1 MSVRWK
7 RTHTCGE
14 LREDQL
20 AQSVTLNGWVH
31 RRRDHGG
38 VVFIDL
44 RDRYGLTQVV
54 IDPQASADAQATV
67 AQVRNEFVLSCSG
80 QVQARPDGTRN
91 PNLPTGDIEVHA
103 TTVQILSAT
112 QTPPFD
118 LNNPALEVDESIR
131 LRYRYLD
138 LRREDMQRKME
149 LRHRLIKAIR
159 DFMDAEGFWEIETP
173 ILLKSTPE
181 GARDYLVPS
190 RVHPGQFYALPQSPQ
205 QLKQLLMVSGMD
217 RYFQIAR
224 CFRDEDPRADR
235 QPEFTQLD
243 IEMSFVERDDVMGV
257 IERLYLELADTLSG
271 KSVQARPIPRMP
283 FAEAMAKYGTDCPD
297 VRFGL
302 ELVDVSHIAQES
314 GFRVFKDV
322 LAKGGIVKGVR
333 APGCGSYSRKQVD
346 EFTTL
351 ARSLGGKGLVSIA
364 VEDGGL
370 RSPVLQHLGEEVTQ
384 RIATALSAQPGDLVL
399 VAADQPDV
407 ANTVLSRLRLE
418 IGDRLGLRDPH
429 TLAFCWVVDFPL
441 FEWDDEE
448 ERWSFVHNP
457 FCGPFPED
465 EALVAT
471 DPGSARSLQYDLVCN
486 GWEVGGG
493 SVRAHKRELLE
504 QIWQTMGYS
513 SEQIHEQVGH
523 MLEAFSYGVPP
534 HGGIAMGLDRTIAIF
549 ADEENIREAIAFP
562 KNQQAIDLM
571 MRAPSP
577 ASDEQLNEVH
587 LALRPSQK
595 Q

>member
-1 MSVRWK
+1 MSRQWK

-14 LREDQL
+14 LRKEHV
-20 AQSVTLNGWVH
+20 AQEVTLNGWVH

-38 VVFIDL
+38 VVFIDV

-54 IDPQASADAQATV
+54 IDPQASTDVQTAVT
-67 AQVRNEFVLSCSG
+67 QVRNEFVLSLSG
-80 QVQARPDGTRN
+80 TVQMRPDGTRN

-103 TTVQILSAT
+103 ADLQILSAT

-118 LNNPALEVDESIR
+118 LNNPALEVDEAIR

-149 LRHRLIKAIR
+149 LRHRLIKAVR

-190 RVHPGQFYALPQSPQ
+190 RVHPGRFYALPQSPQ

-243 IEMSFVERDDVMGV
+243 VEMAFVERDDVMGV
-257 IERLYLELADTLSG
+257 IERLYLELADTLSD
-271 KSVQARPIPRMP
+271 KTVQSRPIPRIP
-283 FAEAMAKYGTDCPD
+283 FAEAMEKYGCDTPD
-297 VRFGL
+297 LRFGL
-302 ELVDVSHIAQES
+302 ELVDVSGLAQETD
-314 GFRVFKDV
+314 FRVFKDV
-322 LAKGGIVKGVR
+322 VAKGGIVKGVR
-333 APGCGSYSRKQVD
+333 VPGCAHYSRKQVD
-346 EFTTL
+346 EFTDL

-364 VEDGGL
+364 LDDGQV
-370 RSPVLQHLGEEVTQ
+370 RSPVLQHLGEEAAA
-384 RIATALSAQPGDLVL
+384 RIARALSAEAGDLVL
-399 VAADQPDV
+399 IVADQPDV
-407 ANTVLSRLRLE
+407 TNAVLSRLRLE
-418 IGDRLGLRDPH
+418 IGDRLGLRDPN
-429 TLAFCWVVDFPL
+429 TLAFCWLVDFPL
-441 FEWDDEE
+441 FEWDEE
-448 ERWSFVHNP
+448 EGRWSFVHNP

-465 EALVAT
+465 EHLIT
-471 DPGSARSLQYDLVCN
+471 SDPGSARSLQYDLVCN
-486 GWEVGGG
+486 GWEIGGG

-504 QIWQTMGYS
+504 QIWLTMGFTK
-513 SEQIHEQVGH
+513 EQIDEQIGH

-549 ADEENIREAIAFP
+549 ADVESIRETIAFP
-562 KNQQAIDLM
+562 KNQQAIDIM
-571 MRAPSP
+571 TQAPSP
-577 ASDEQLNEVH
+577 VSDAQLEEVH
-587 LALRPSQK
+587 LALRNDK
-595 Q
+595 E

>member
-1 MSVRWK
+1 
-7 RTHTCGE
+7 
-14 LREDQL
+14 
-20 AQSVTLNGWVH
+20 LNGWVH

-38 VVFIDL
+38 VVFIDV

-54 IDPQASADAQATV
+54 IDPQASADVQEAV
-67 AQVRNEFVLSCSG
+67 AQVRNEFVLSLSG
-80 QVQARPDGTRN
+80 TVQMRPDGTRN

-103 TTVQILSAT
+103 ADLQILSAT

-118 LNNPALEVDESIR
+118 LNNPALEVDEAIR

-149 LRHRLIKAIR
+149 LRHRLIKAVR

-190 RVHPGQFYALPQSPQ
+190 RVHPGRFYALPQSPQ

-243 IEMSFVERDDVMGV
+243 VEMAFVERDDVMGV
-257 IERLYLELADTLSG
+257 IERLYLELADTLSD
-271 KSVQARPIPRMP
+271 KTVQTQPIPRIP
-283 FAEAMAKYGTDCPD
+283 FAEAMEKYGCDTPD
-297 VRFGL
+297 LRFGL
-302 ELVDVSHIAQES
+302 ELVDVSKLAQETD
-314 GFRVFKDV
+314 FRVFKDV
-322 LAKGGIVKGVR
+322 IAKGGIVKGVR
-333 APGCGSYSRKQVD
+333 APGCAHYSRKQVD

-351 ARSLGGKGLVSIA
+351 VRSLGGKGLVSIA
-364 VEDGGL
+364 LDDDGL
-370 RSPVLQHLGEEVTQ
+370 RSPVLQHLGEEAAA
-384 RIATALSAQPGDLVL
+384 RIAGALSAEAGDLVL
-399 VAADQPDV
+399 IVADQPDV
-407 ANTVLSRLRLE
+407 TNAVLSRLRLE
-418 IGDRLGLRDPH
+418 IGDRLGLRDPN
-429 TLAFCWVVDFPL
+429 TLAFCWLVDFPL
-441 FEWDDEE
+441 FEWDDDES
-448 ERWSFVHNP
+448 RWRFVHNP

-465 EALVAT
+465 EHLVT
-471 DPGSARSLQYDLVCN
+471 SDPGSARSLQYDLVCN
-486 GWEVGGG
+486 GWEIGGG

-504 QIWQTMGYS
+504 QIWLTMGFTK
-513 SEQIHEQVGH
+513 EQIDEQIGH

-549 ADEENIREAIAFP
+549 ADVESIRETIAFP
-562 KNQQAIDLM
+562 KNQQAIDIM
-571 MRAPSP
+571 TQAPSP
-577 ASDEQLNEVH
+577 VSDAQLEEVH
-587 LALRPSQK
+587 LALRNDNE
-595 Q
+595 

>member
-1 MSVRWK
+1 MSKQWK

-14 LREDQL
+14 LREQHV

-38 VVFIDL
+38 IVFIDL

-54 IDPQASADAQATV
+54 IDPQASAEFQESI
-67 AQVRNEFVLSCSG
+67 AQVRNEFVLSLTG
-80 QVQARPDGTRN
+80 DVQTRPEGTRN

-103 TTVQILSAT
+103 TGIEILSVT

-118 LNNPALEVDESIR
+118 LNNPALEVDEAIR

-138 LRREDMQRKME
+138 LRREEMQRKME
-149 LRHRLIKAIR
+149 LRHKLIKAVR

-190 RVHPGQFYALPQSPQ
+190 RVHPGRFYALPQSPQ

-243 IEMSFVERDDVMGV
+243 VEMSFVDRDDVMDV
-257 IERLYLELADTLSG
+257 IERLYLELADTLSD
-271 KSVQARPIPRMP
+271 KTVLLRPIPRIP
-283 FAEAMAKYGTDCPD
+283 FAEAMEKYGSDTPD
-297 VRFGL
+297 LRFGL
-302 ELVDVSHIAQES
+302 ELVDVSDIAQAS
-314 GFRVFKDV
+314 DFRVFKDV

-333 APGCGSYSRKQVD
+333 APGCAYYSRKQVD
-346 EFTTL
+346 ELTTL
-351 ARSLGGKGLVSIA
+351 VRSLGGKGMVSIA
-364 VEDGGL
+364 LEDGRV
-370 RSPVLQHLGEEVTQ
+370 RSPVLQHLGEEATQ
-384 RIATALSAQPGDLVL
+384 RIAAALSAEAGDLVL
-399 VAADQPDV
+399 IVADQPDV
-407 ANTVLSRLRLE
+407 TNAALARLRLE
-418 IGDRLGLRDPH
+418 IGDRLGLRDPN
-429 TLAFCWVVDFPL
+429 TLAFCWLVDFPL

-448 ERWSFVHNP
+448 DRWSFVHNP

-465 EALVAT
+465 EALIT
-471 DPGSARSLQYDLVCN
+471 SDPGSARSLQYDLVCN

-493 SVRAHKRELLE
+493 SVRAHRRELLE
-504 QIWQTMGYS
+504 QIWLTMGFTQ
-513 SEQIHEQVGH
+513 EQINEQIGH

-534 HGGIAMGLDRTIAIF
+534 HGGIAMGLDRTIAIL
-549 ADEENIREAIAFP
+549 ADEDSIRETIAFP
-562 KNQQAIDLM
+562 KNQQAVDLM
-571 MRAPSP
+571 TQAPSP
-577 ASDEQLNEVH
+577 VSDAQLADVH
-587 LALRPSQK
+587 LALRRQEE
-595 Q
+595 

>member
-1 MSVRWK
+1 MSRQWK

-14 LREDQL
+14 LRKEHVTQE
-20 AQSVTLNGWVH
+20 VTLNGWVH

-38 VVFIDL
+38 VVFIDV

-54 IDPQASADAQATV
+54 IDPQALTDVQTTV
-67 AQVRNEFVLSCSG
+67 VQVRNEFVLSLSG
-80 QVQARPDGTRN
+80 TVQMRPDGTRN

-103 TTVQILSAT
+103 ADLQILSAT

-118 LNNPALEVDESIR
+118 LNNPALEVDEAIR

-149 LRHRLIKAIR
+149 LRHRLIKAVR

-190 RVHPGQFYALPQSPQ
+190 RVHPGRFYALPQSPQ

-243 IEMSFVERDDVMGV
+243 VEMAFVERDDVMGV
-257 IERLYLELADTLSG
+257 IERLYLELADTLSD
-271 KSVQARPIPRMP
+271 KTVQARPIPRIP
-283 FAEAMAKYGTDCPD
+283 FAEAMEKYGCDTPD
-297 VRFGL
+297 LRFGL
-302 ELVDVSHIAQES
+302 ELVDVSSLAQETD
-314 GFRVFKDV
+314 FRVFKDV
-322 LAKGGIVKGVR
+322 VAKGGIVKGVR
-333 APGCGSYSRKQVD
+333 APGCAHYSRKQVD
-346 EFTTL
+346 EFTDL

-364 VEDGGL
+364 LDDGQV
-370 RSPVLQHLGEEVTQ
+370 RSPVLQHLGEEAALG
-384 RIATALSAQPGDLVL
+384 IAGALSAEAGDLVL
-399 VAADQPDV
+399 IVADQPDV
-407 ANTVLSRLRLE
+407 TNAVLSRLRLE
-418 IGDRLGLRDPH
+418 IGDRLGLRDPN
-429 TLAFCWVVDFPL
+429 TLAFCWLVDFPL
-441 FEWDDEE
+441 FEWDDDES
-448 ERWSFVHNP
+448 RWSFVHNP

-465 EALVAT
+465 EHLVT
-471 DPGSARSLQYDLVCN
+471 SDPGSARSLQYDLVCN
-486 GWEVGGG
+486 GWEIGGG

-504 QIWQTMGYS
+504 QIWLTMGFTK
-513 SEQIHEQVGH
+513 EQIDEQIGH

-549 ADEENIREAIAFP
+549 ADVESIRETIAFP
-562 KNQQAIDLM
+562 KNQQAIDIM
-571 MRAPSP
+571 TQAPSP
-577 ASDEQLNEVH
+577 VSAAQLEEVH
-587 LALRPSQK
+587 LALRNDK
-595 Q
+595 E

>member
-20 AQSVTLNGWVH
+20 AQTVTLNGWVH

-44 RDRYGLTQVV
+44 RDRYGITQVV
-54 IDPQASADAQATV
+54 IDPQASADVQATV
-67 AQVRNEFVLSCSG
+67 AQIRNEFVLSCTG
-80 QVQARPDGTRN
+80 EVQARPDGTRN

-243 IEMSFVERDDVMGV
+243 IEMAFVERDDVMGV

-271 KSVQARPIPRMP
+271 KSVQARPIPKIP
-283 FAEAMAKYGTDCPD
+283 FEEAMAKYGTDCPD
-297 VRFGL
+297 MRFGL

-314 GFRVFKDV
+314 DFRVFKDV
-322 LAKGGIVKGVR
+322 IAKGGIVKGVR

-346 EFTTL
+346 EFTNL
-351 ARSLGGKGLVSIA
+351 ARSMGGKGLVSIA

-370 RSPVLQHLGEEVTQ
+370 RSPVLQHLGEDVTQ
-384 RIATALSAQPGDLVL
+384 RIAAVLSAEPGDLVL

-407 ANTVLSRLRLE
+407 TNTVLSRIRLE

-441 FEWDDEE
+441 FEWDDDE

-471 DPGSARSLQYDLVCN
+471 DPGNARSLQYDLVCN
-486 GWEVGGG
+486 GWEIGGG

-562 KNQQAIDLM
+562 KNQQALDLM

-577 ASDEQLNEVH
+577 VSDEQLKEVN

>member
-1 MSVRWK
+1 MSERWK

-14 LREDQL
+14 IREQDV
-20 AQSVTLNGWVH
+20 AQTVTLNGWVH

-38 VVFIDL
+38 VVFLDL

-54 IDPQASADAQATV
+54 IDPQASADVQATV
-67 AQVRNEFVLSCSG
+67 SRVRNEFVLSLSG
-80 QVQARPDGTRN
+80 TVQVRPEGTRN

-103 TTVQILSAT
+103 TVIQILSAT

-138 LRREDMQRKME
+138 LRREEMQRTME
-149 LRHRLIKAIR
+149 LRHRLTKAIR

-190 RVHPGQFYALPQSPQ
+190 RVHAGRFYALPQSPQ

-243 IEMSFVERDDVMGV
+243 IEMSFVERDDVMDV
-257 IERLYLELADTLSG
+257 IERLYLELADTHSS

-283 FAEAMAKYGTDCPD
+283 FAEAMEKYGTDCPD

-302 ELVDVSHIAQES
+302 ELVDVSNIAQDTE
-314 GFRVFKDV
+314 FRVFKEV
-322 LAKGGIVKGVR
+322 IAKGGIVKGLR
-333 APGCGSYSRKQVD
+333 APGCGHYSRKQVD
-346 EFTTL
+346 ELTNIV
-351 ARSLGGKGLVSIA
+351 RSLGGKGMVTIA
-364 VEDGGL
+364 IEEGGL
-370 RSPVLQHLGEEVTQ
+370 RSPVLQHLGEEAAR
-384 RIATALSAQPGDLVL
+384 RIASVLSAETGDLVL
-399 VAADQPDV
+399 IVADQPDV
-407 ANTVLSRLRLE
+407 TNAVLARLRLE
-418 IGDRLGLRDPH
+418 IGDRLGLRDSS
-429 TLAFCWVVDFPL
+429 TLAFCWIVDFPL
-441 FEWDDEE
+441 FEWDDDAS
-448 ERWSFVHNP
+448 RWTFVHNP
-457 FCGPFPED
+457 FCGPYPED
-465 EALVAT
+465 EELVIS

-493 SVRAHKRELLE
+493 SVRAHRRELLE
-504 QIWQTMGYS
+504 QIWLTMGFTKA
-513 SEQIHEQVGH
+513 QIHEQIGH

-534 HGGIAMGLDRTIAIF
+534 HGGIAMGLDRIIAIF
-549 ADEENIREAIAFP
+549 ADVESIRETIAFP
-562 KNQQAIDLM
+562 KNQQAVDLM
-571 MRAPSP
+571 TQAPSP
-577 ASDEQLNEVH
+577 VSDAQLSEVH
-587 LALRPSQK
+587 LALRPQK

>member
-1 MSVRWK
+1 MSKRWK

-14 LREDQL
+14 LREEHL
-20 AQSVTLNGWVH
+20 AQTVTLNGWVN

-44 RDRYGLTQVV
+44 RDRYGITQVV
-54 IDPQASADAQATV
+54 VDPQASADVQAAV
-67 AQVRNEFVLSCSG
+67 GQVRNEFVLSLTG
-80 QVQARPDGTRN
+80 AVQTRPEGTRN
-91 PNLPTGDIEVHA
+91 ASLPTGDVEVHA
-103 TTVQILSAT
+103 ADVQILSAT

-138 LRREDMQRKME
+138 LRREEMQRKLE
-149 LRHRLIKAIR
+149 LRHKLIKAVR

-190 RVHPGQFYALPQSPQ
+190 RVHPGRFYALPQSPQ

-243 IEMSFVERDDVMGV
+243 VEMSFVERDDVLDV
-257 IERLYLELADTLSG
+257 IERLYLELADTLSD
-271 KSVQARPIPRMP
+271 KTVQERPIPRIP
-283 FAEAMAKYGTDCPD
+283 FAEAMEKYGTDTPD
-297 VRFGL
+297 IRFGL
-302 ELVDVSHIAQES
+302 ELVDVSDIAQQS
-314 GFRVFKDV
+314 DFRVFQDV

-333 APGCGSYSRKQVD
+333 APGCAHYSRKQVD
-346 EFTTL
+346 ELTTL
-351 ARSLGGKGLVSIA
+351 VRSLGGKGLVTIA
-364 VEDGGL
+364 LEDGRV
-370 RSPVLQHLGEEVTQ
+370 RSPALKHLGEDATQ
-384 RIATALSAQPGDLVL
+384 RIAAALSAESGDLVL
-399 VAADQPDV
+399 IVADQPDV
-407 ANTVLSRLRLE
+407 TNAVLARLRLE
-418 IGDRLGLRDPH
+418 IGDRLGLRAPD
-429 TLAFCWVVDFPL
+429 TLAFCWLVDFPL
-441 FEWDDEE
+441 FEWDAEE
-448 ERWSFVHNP
+448 NRWSFVHNP

-465 EALVAT
+465 EVLVTT
-471 DPGSARSLQYDLVCN
+471 DPGRARSLQYDLVCN

-493 SVRAHKRELLE
+493 SVRAHRRELLE
-504 QIWQTMGYS
+504 QIWLTMGYTK
-513 SEQIHEQVGH
+513 EQIHEQIGH

-549 ADEENIREAIAFP
+549 ADEESIRETIAFP
-562 KNQQAIDLM
+562 KNQQALDIM
-571 MRAPSP
+571 TQAPSP
-577 ASDEQLNEVH
+577 VSKAQLEEVH
-587 LALRPSQK
+587 LALRPQK
-595 Q
+595 E

>member
-1 MSVRWK
+1 MSRQWK

-14 LREDQL
+14 LRKEHV
-20 AQSVTLNGWVH
+20 AHEVTLNGWVH

-38 VVFIDL
+38 VVFIDV
-44 RDRYGLTQVV
+44 RDRYGITQVV
-54 IDPQASADAQATV
+54 IDPQASADVQEAV
-67 AQVRNEFVLSCSG
+67 AQVRNEFVLSLSG
-80 QVQARPDGTRN
+80 TVQMRPDGTRN

-103 TTVQILSAT
+103 ADLQILSAT

-138 LRREDMQRKME
+138 LRREEMQRKME
-149 LRHRLIKAIR
+149 LRHRLIKAVR
-159 DFMDAEGFWEIETP
+159 DFMDGEGFWEIETP

-190 RVHPGQFYALPQSPQ
+190 RVHPGRFYALPQSPQ

-243 IEMSFVERDDVMGV
+243 VEMSFVERDDVMGV
-257 IERLYLELADTLSG
+257 IERLYLELADTLSD
-271 KSVQARPIPRMP
+271 KTVQTRPIPRIP
-283 FAEAMAKYGTDCPD
+283 FAEAMEKYGCDTPD
-297 VRFGL
+297 LRFGL
-302 ELVDVSHIAQES
+302 ELVDVSDLAQETD
-314 GFRVFKDV
+314 FRVFKDV
-322 LAKGGIVKGVR
+322 VAKGGIVKGVR
-333 APGCGSYSRKQVD
+333 APGCAHYSRKQVD

-364 VEDGGL
+364 LDDDGL
-370 RSPVLQHLGEEVTQ
+370 RSPVLQHLGEEAAA
-384 RIATALSAQPGDLVL
+384 RIAEALSAEAGDLVL
-399 VAADQPDV
+399 IVADQPDV
-407 ANTVLSRLRLE
+407 TNAVLSRLRLE
-418 IGDRLGLRDPH
+418 IGDRLGLRDPNA
-429 TLAFCWVVDFPL
+429 LAFCWLVDFPL
-441 FEWDDEE
+441 FEWDDDES
-448 ERWSFVHNP
+448 RWSFVHNP

-465 EALVAT
+465 EHLIT
-471 DPGSARSLQYDLVCN
+471 SDPGSARSLQYDLVCN

-504 QIWQTMGYS
+504 QIWLTMGFTK
-513 SEQIHEQVGH
+513 EQIDEQIGH

-549 ADEENIREAIAFP
+549 ADVESIRETIAFP
-562 KNQQAIDLM
+562 KNQQAVDIM
-571 MRAPSP
+571 TQAPSP
-577 ASDEQLNEVH
+577 VSEPQLEEVH
-587 LALRPSQK
+587 LALRHEK
-595 Q
+595 E

>member
-1 MSVRWK
+1 MSRQWK

-14 LREDQL
+14 LRKEHV
-20 AQSVTLNGWVH
+20 AHEVTLNGWVH

-38 VVFIDL
+38 VVFIDV
-44 RDRYGLTQVV
+44 RDRYGITQVV
-54 IDPQASADAQATV
+54 IDPQASADVQEAV
-67 AQVRNEFVLSCSG
+67 AQVRNEFVLSLSG
-80 QVQARPDGTRN
+80 TVQMRPDGTRN

-103 TTVQILSAT
+103 ADLQILSAT

-118 LNNPALEVDESIR
+118 LNNPALEVDEAIR

-138 LRREDMQRKME
+138 LRREEMQRKME
-149 LRHRLIKAIR
+149 LRHRLIKAVR
-159 DFMDAEGFWEIETP
+159 DFMDGEGFWEIETP

-190 RVHPGQFYALPQSPQ
+190 RVHPGRFYALPQSPQ

-243 IEMSFVERDDVMGV
+243 VEMAFVERDDVIDM
-257 IERLYLELADTLSG
+257 IERLYLELADTLSD
-271 KSVQARPIPRMP
+271 KTVQTRPIPRIP
-283 FAEAMAKYGTDCPD
+283 FAEAMEKYGCDTPD
-297 VRFGL
+297 LRFGL
-302 ELVDVSHIAQES
+302 ELVDVSNLARETD
-314 GFRVFKDV
+314 FRVFKDV
-322 LAKGGIVKGVR
+322 VAKGGIVKGVR
-333 APGCGSYSRKQVD
+333 APGCAHYSRKQVD

-364 VEDGGL
+364 LDDDGL
-370 RSPVLQHLGEEVTQ
+370 RSPVLQHLGEEAAA
-384 RIATALSAQPGDLVL
+384 RIAGALSAETGDLVL
-399 VAADQPDV
+399 IVADQPDV
-407 ANTVLSRLRLE
+407 TNAVLSRLRLE
-418 IGDRLGLRDPH
+418 IGDRLGLRDPNA
-429 TLAFCWVVDFPL
+429 LAFCWLVDFPL
-441 FEWDDEE
+441 FEWDDDES
-448 ERWSFVHNP
+448 RWSFVHNP

-465 EALVAT
+465 EHLVT
-471 DPGSARSLQYDLVCN
+471 SDPGSARSLQYDLVCN

-504 QIWQTMGYS
+504 QIWLTMGFTK
-513 SEQIHEQVGH
+513 EQIDEQIGH

-549 ADEENIREAIAFP
+549 ADVESIRETIAFP
-562 KNQQAIDLM
+562 KNQQAVDIM
-571 MRAPSP
+571 TQAPSP
-577 ASDEQLNEVH
+577 VSEPQLEEVH
-587 LALRPSQK
+587 LALRHEK
-595 Q
+595 E

>member
-1 MSVRWK
+1 MSRQWK
-7 RTHTCGE
+7 RTHTCGA
-14 LREDQL
+14 LRKEHV
-20 AQSVTLNGWVH
+20 AEEVTLNGWVH

-38 VVFIDL
+38 VVFIDV
-44 RDRYGLTQVV
+44 RDRYGITQVV
-54 IDPQASADAQATV
+54 IDPQASSDVQDTV
-67 AQVRNEFVLSCSG
+67 AQVRNEFVLSLSG
-80 QVQARPDGTRN
+80 AVQMRPDGTRN
-91 PNLPTGDIEVHA
+91 ANLPTGDIEVHA
-103 TTVQILSAT
+103 TDIQILSAT

-118 LNNPALEVDESIR
+118 LNNPSLEVDESIR

-138 LRREDMQRKME
+138 LRREEMQRTME

-190 RVHPGQFYALPQSPQ
+190 RVHPGRFYALPQSPQ

-243 IEMSFVERDDVMGV
+243 VEMSFVERDDVLDV
-257 IERLYLELADTLSG
+257 IERLYLELADTLTD
-271 KSVQARPIPRMP
+271 KTVQTRPIPRIP
-283 FAEAMAKYGTDCPD
+283 FAEAMEKYGCDTPD
-297 VRFGL
+297 LRFGL
-302 ELVDVSHIAQES
+302 ELVDVSDLAQETD
-314 GFRVFKDV
+314 FRVFKDV
-322 LAKGGIVKGVR
+322 VAKGGTVKGVL
-333 APGCGSYSRKQVD
+333 APGCAHYSRKQVD

-351 ARSLGGKGLVSIA
+351 VRSLGGKGLVSLAI
-364 VEDGGL
+364 DDDGL
-370 RSPVLQHLGEEVTQ
+370 RSPVLQHLGEEAAS
-384 RIATALSAQPGDLVL
+384 RIAGALAAETGDLVL
-399 VAADQPDV
+399 IVADQPEV
-407 ANTVLSRLRLE
+407 TNAVLARLRLE
-418 IGDRLGLRDPH
+418 IGDRLGLRDPN
-429 TLAFCWVVDFPL
+429 TLAFCWLVDFPL
-441 FEWDDEE
+441 FEWDEE
-448 ERWSFVHNP
+448 ESRWSFVHNP

-465 EALVAT
+465 ERLVAT

-504 QIWQTMGYS
+504 QIWVTMGYTK
-513 SEQIHEQVGH
+513 EQIHEQIGH

-549 ADEENIREAIAFP
+549 ADVDSIRETIAFP
-562 KNQQAIDLM
+562 KNQQAIDIM
-571 MRAPSP
+571 TQAPSP
-577 ASDEQLNEVH
+577 VSEPQLEEVH
-587 LALRPSQK
+587 LALREVK
-595 Q
+595 E

>member
-1 MSVRWK
+1 MSRQWK

-14 LREDQL
+14 LRKEHV
-20 AQSVTLNGWVH
+20 AQEVTLNGWVH

-38 VVFIDL
+38 VVFIDV

-54 IDPQASADAQATV
+54 IDPQASTDVQTAVT
-67 AQVRNEFVLSCSG
+67 QVRNEFVLSLSG
-80 QVQARPDGTRN
+80 TVQMRPDGTRN

-103 TTVQILSAT
+103 ADLQILSAT

-118 LNNPALEVDESIR
+118 LNNPALEVDEAIR

-149 LRHRLIKAIR
+149 LRHRLIKAVR

-190 RVHPGQFYALPQSPQ
+190 RVHPGRFYALPQSPQ

-243 IEMSFVERDDVMGV
+243 VEMAFVERDDVMGV
-257 IERLYLELADTLSG
+257 IERLYLELADTLSD
-271 KSVQARPIPRMP
+271 KTVQSRPIPRIP
-283 FAEAMAKYGTDCPD
+283 FAEAMEKYGCDTPD
-297 VRFGL
+297 LRFGL
-302 ELVDVSHIAQES
+302 ELVDVSGLAQETD
-314 GFRVFKDV
+314 FRVFKDV
-322 LAKGGIVKGVR
+322 VAKGGIVKGVR
-333 APGCGSYSRKQVD
+333 VPGCAHYSRKQID
-346 EFTTL
+346 EFTDL

-364 VEDGGL
+364 LDDGQV
-370 RSPVLQHLGEEVTQ
+370 RSPVLQHLGEEAAA
-384 RIATALSAQPGDLVL
+384 RIARALSAEAGDLVL
-399 VAADQPDV
+399 IVADQPDV
-407 ANTVLSRLRLE
+407 TNAVLSRLRLE
-418 IGDRLGLRDPH
+418 IGDRLGLRDPN
-429 TLAFCWVVDFPL
+429 TLAFCWLVDFPL
-441 FEWDDEE
+441 FEWDEE
-448 ERWSFVHNP
+448 EGRWSFVHNP

-465 EALVAT
+465 EHLIT
-471 DPGSARSLQYDLVCN
+471 SDPGSARSLQYDLVCN
-486 GWEVGGG
+486 GWEIGGG

-504 QIWQTMGYS
+504 QIWLTMGFTK
-513 SEQIHEQVGH
+513 EQIDEQIGH

-549 ADEENIREAIAFP
+549 ADVESIRETIAFP
-562 KNQQAIDLM
+562 KNQQAIDIM
-571 MRAPSP
+571 TQAPSP
-577 ASDEQLNEVH
+577 VSDAQLEEVH
-587 LALRPSQK
+587 LALRNDK
-595 Q
+595 E